1 VMNLDPKRDKMKI
14 GVLLKTWIK
23 NGSLKVVDEYD
34 EGRRKDRPFVKG
46 GIIINFDIKSN
57 MRRRLNARGFTDEQ
71 IDDMSPVTAWQ
82 ILAVAA

>member
-1 VMNLDPKRDKMKI
+1 
-14 GVLLKTWIK
+14 
-23 NGSLKVVDEYD
+23 
-34 EGRRKDRPFVKG
+34 
-46 GIIINFDIKSN
+46 